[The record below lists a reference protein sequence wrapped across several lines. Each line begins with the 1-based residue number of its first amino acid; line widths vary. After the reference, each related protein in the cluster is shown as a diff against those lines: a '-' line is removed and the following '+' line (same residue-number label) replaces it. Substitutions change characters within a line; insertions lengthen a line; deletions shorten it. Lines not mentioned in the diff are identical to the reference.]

1 MNKIVIGVFGKIN
14 SGKSTLVN
22 SLAREH
28 ISIVSNVKGSTSDS
42 IFKMT
47 EIQGIGKVQL
57 VDTAGFDDNSELAN
71 ERLSK
76 VSQVFD
82 ICDIAILVCGG
93 LVDSMEQA
101 WINKCKSCGKKF
113 IVCHNVFDCESVSY
127 NDDELVINVANLS
140 HIDFLVNK
148 IKNIVGNM
156 SSNLLDGLIKEGQTI
171 LLCVP
176 QDEEAP
182 TDRLILPQSVV
193 IKEIIQ
199 KGSTAIA
206 TDKDNF
212 ADIFNKYKDNIN
224 LVITDS
230 SVFEMVYNVV
240 GQSIPITSFSLL
252 FAKRNGDIETF
263 VKGANSLEK
272 LQNGDKVLIMEACS
286 HTLSHKDI
294 GSVLIPNLIRK
305 YTGKEIVFE
314 ILRGKDVPI
323 NWNDYKLVVHCGGC
337 VQNRE
342 FMMSRINSSNKYNVP
357 ITNYGIIIAKIKGIL
372 DKIVY

>member
-82 ICDIAILVCGG
+82 VCDIAILVCGKI
-93 LVDSMEQA
+93 VDDMEQA
-101 WINKCKSCGKKF
+101 WINKCKNCGKKF
-113 IVCHNVFDCESVSY
+113 IVCHNVFDCESVDY
-127 NDDELVINVANLS
+127 NDNELVINVANLS

-156 SSNLLDGLIKEGQTI
+156 SSNLLDGLIKSGQTI
-171 LLCVP
+171 LLCIP

-212 ADIFNKYKDNIN
+212 ADIFDKYKANVN

-240 GQSIPITSFSLL
+240 GQSIPITSFSVL

-272 LQNGDKVLIMEACS
+272 LQDGDRK
-286 HTLSHKDI
+286 
-294 GSVLIPNLIRK
+294 SV
-305 YTGKEIVFE
+305 V
-314 ILRGKDVPI
+314 
-323 NWNDYKLVVHCGGC
+323 
-337 VQNRE
+337 
-342 FMMSRINSSNKYNVP
+342 
-357 ITNYGIIIAKIKGIL
+357 
-372 DKIVY
+372 